1 MNGLLRQMRQ
11 PTVTYKQFDVVVV
24 PFPFTDRSTTK
35 KRPALVLSD
44 EAAFNA
50 GLGRSVMAM
59 ITTAGHAPWLLD
71 VKISD
76 LDSAGLP
83 SPSVAR
89 MKLFTLDNSLVI
101 KQIGSLGNRDQGSVK
116 KALRQLF
123 NL

>member
-1 MNGLLRQMRQ
+1 M
-11 PTVTYKQFDVVVV
+11 TYKQFDVVVV

-59 ITTAGHAPWLLD
+59 ITTAGHAPWFLD

-83 SPSVAR
+83 SPSMAR
-89 MKLFTLDNSLVI
+89 MKLFTLDDSLVI